1 MPGDGAGLRNPNVFP
16 GLTDVLDRPPEG
28 AQPDQLSP
36 TVIRDLILDATGP
49 TAHFPAA
56 KNE

>member
-1 MPGDGAGLRNPNVFP
+1 VIGTRLSGTCFVAQVNV
-16 GLTDVLDRPPEG
+16 PEG

-36 TVIRDLILDATGP
+36 PVIRDLILDATRP
-49 TAHFPAA
+49 TVHFPAA